1 MAYQSYRGLDIYK
14 KAHKLSIENHTSQ
27 LSEGNTGGR
36 GSDKLLPRWRRR
48 NSYYYNWLDR
58 IYRFVVRPNSRVLHV
73 GCECGDLLAAVEPS
87 YGVGVD
93 VDEELIELARKRFGH
108 LQFHAVDPHELELD
122 EKFDYVLICNS
133 LGRWHD
139 IQQVLERIR
148 PLTTESTRIVITYYN
163 YLWEGI
169 LSLGSLL
176 RIRRPYSYQ
185 NWLPPEDIGN
195 LLKLTDF
202 DVIRTT
208 SYLMMPKRVPPL
220 TAFCNYF
227 LSLLPGFR
235 FFNLVYLVIARPM
248 PAALRDEDLS
258 VSVVVPCR
266 NERGNIEDAVKRIP
280 RMGRET
286 EIIFV
291 DGNSTDGTA
300 EEIERQIAK
309 NPDRNIRLIRQNE
322 GVGKGDAV
330 RRGFASA
337 KGDVLVI
344 QDADLTARPED
355 LLKFF
360 RALRDGKG
368 EFINGSRL
376 VYTMERGAMRFL
388 NLLGNKFFGVL
399 FSWLLGQRFRDT
411 LCGTKM
417 IRRKDYE
424 LIEANRSY
432 FGDFDPFGDFDLIF
446 GAVKQNLKVV
456 EVPVTYCARTY
467 GKTNISRFTHGW
479 LLLKMSWIAFK
490 KIKWLGKTR

>member
-1 MAYQSYRGLDIYK
+1 M
-14 KAHKLSIENHTSQ
+14 IEAKNQTSQ
-27 LSEGNTGGR
+27 FSEDNTSERLGER
-36 GSDKLLPRWRRR
+36 LLPRWRRR

-87 YGVGVD
+87 DGVGVD
-93 VDEELIELARKRFGH
+93 ADGELIELAKKRFGH
-108 LQFHAVDPHELELD
+108 LQFHTVDPHELSAECLTTELN

-133 LGRWHD
+133 LGKWYD
-139 IQQVLERIR
+139 IQQVLERVR
-148 PLTTESTRIVITYYN
+148 PLTKESTRIVITYYN

-176 RIRRPYSYQ
+176 GIRRPYSYQ
-185 NWLPPEDIGN
+185 NWLPPDDIAN
-195 LLKLTDF
+195 LLELTGF

-208 SYLMMPKRVPPL
+208 SYLMMPKRIPPL
-220 TAFCNYF
+220 TTLCNYF

-235 FFNLVYLVIARPM
+235 FFNLVYLVIARPV
-248 PAALRDEDLS
+248 PNALRDEDLS

-280 RMGRET
+280 EMGRET

-300 EEIERQIAK
+300 EEIENQIAK
-309 NPDRNIRLIRQNE
+309 NPERNIRLIHQDK

-330 RRGFASA
+330 RKGFAAA

-355 LLKFF
+355 LPKFF

-376 VYTMERGAMRFL
+376 VYPMEKRAMRFL
-388 NLLGNKFFGVL
+388 NLLGNKFFSVL

-446 GAVKQNLKVV
+446 GAVKQNLKVA
-456 EVPVTYCARTY
+456 EVPVTYRARTY